1 MNKYFNVKRIE
12 FAVTYLCNSKCR
24 HCQLGEEEE
33 RERFPACIDKTKA
46 VEITRKV
53 GEKYGP
59 KSIMTFGGEPLL
71 YPEVVFAIH
80 KEAMRIGIPVR
91 DVITNGFWSTRTKK
105 IQQTATKLAESG
117 VNSVSISVDCF
128 HQEFISLKIVK
139 KTAESL
145 VKAGIANV
153 SWNPCWVVSK
163 GHNNIY
169 NRKTRAI
176 LKELGNLPV
185 EASEGNIAQP
195 EGRAIVWLKDFL
207 PPKTKMP
214 EGKCGDLPYTEP
226 LDSIHTVFIEPDGRI
241 AICKELY
248 IGNAFETDIVDII
261 ENYDP
266 FKIPE
271 VKALIENGIV
281 GLTNWAS
288 ERGVKPDPAGYHNV
302 CHTCTALRRSVN
314 RTNSGTGQRES
325 AHT

>member
-1 MNKYFNVKRIE
+1 MNKYFPVKRIE

-24 HCQLGEEEE
+24 HCQLSEEDA
-33 RERFPACIDKTKA
+33 RGKFPICIDKAKA

-53 GEKYGP
+53 GEKYSP
-59 KSIMTFGGEPLL
+59 RSIMTFGGEPLL
-71 YPEVVFAIH
+71 YPEVVCAIH
-80 KEAMRIGIPVR
+80 EEATRVGIPVR
-91 DVITNGFWSTRTKK
+91 DVITNGFWSKRTEK
-105 IQQTATKLAESG
+105 IEQIAAKLAESG

-128 HQEFISLKIVK
+128 HQEFAPLRIVK

-163 GHNNIY
+163 DHGNVY

-176 LKELGNLPV
+176 LKELENLPV
-185 EASEGNIAQP
+185 RISGGNVAQP

-207 PPKTKMP
+207 PLKIKMP
-214 EGKCGDLPYTEP
+214 KGKCGDLPYTEP
-226 LDSIHTVFIEPDGRI
+226 LDLIHTVFVEPDGRI
-241 AICKELY
+241 SICKELY

-271 VKALIENGIV
+271 VKALIENGMV
-281 GLTNWAS
+281 GLTNWAN
-288 ERGVKPDPAGYHNV
+288 ERGVKPDNTGYYNA
-302 CHTCTALRRSVN
+302 CHMCTAIRRKVN
-314 RTNSGTGQRES
+314 RAKSGSGMGENACT
-325 AHT
+325 